1 LPASDGNFDT
11 RRWLRDSR
19 PVSGLAPHLK
29 LKKAMKLFQC
39 QNCGQ
44 ALHFENTRCERCG
57 LLLGYLPKR
66 ETITALRPAD
76 SASEA
81 QPPVWQALADQD
93 LYRHCANAAYEVCN
107 WLVPAA
113 SPDPYCAA
121 CRHNRV
127 IPDLSLPE
135 NVNRWRALEVAKHR
149 LFYTLFQLRLPM
161 ETQAE
166 NPAGLAFQ
174 FLADAAPGEP
184 KILTGHANGVVTINL
199 AEADDAEREHRRQQM
214 GELYRTLLG
223 HFRHE
228 IGHYYWDRL
237 VANGPALEEFRSIF
251 GDERQDYAAALQ
263 AYYANGAPADWS
275 ERFISAYAS
284 SHPWEDFAET
294 WAHYFHMID
303 TLETA
308 HVVGLAVSP
317 KLPDSPGA
325 VFDFDPRGQDMNRL
339 VDAWVAL
346 TFAVNSLNR
355 SMGLH
360 DLYPFVL
367 GPGPVAKLAFLHKL
381 VGAGIVPATAV
392 PNAPKRGNSARRA
405 RSEAV

>member
-1 LPASDGNFDT
+1 
-11 RRWLRDSR
+11 
-19 PVSGLAPHLK
+19 
-29 LKKAMKLFQC
+29 MKLFQC
-39 QNCGQ
+39 QNCSQ

-57 LLLGYLPKR
+57 LSLGYLPKR
-66 ETITALRPAD
+66 EAISALKPAEGAD
-76 SASEA
+76 GT
-81 QPPVWQALADQD
+81 QPHVWRALADMEP
-93 LYRHCANAAYEVCN
+93 YRQCANAAYDVCN

-113 SPDPYCAA
+113 SADTYCAA
-121 CRHNRV
+121 CRHNRL

-149 LFYTLFQLRLPM
+149 LFYTLFQLRLPI

-166 NPAGLAFQ
+166 NPAGLAFE
-174 FLADAAPGEP
+174 FLADSAPGET
-184 KILTGHANGVVTINL
+184 KVLTGHANGVITINL
-199 AEADDAEREHRRQQM
+199 AEADDAERERRRQQM

-228 IGHYYWDRL
+228 VGHYYWDRL
-237 VANGPALEEFRSIF
+237 IAHGPELENFRRIF

-263 AYYANGAPADWS
+263 NYYANGAPAHWS

-308 HVVGLAVSP
+308 HVVGLAVKP
-317 KLPDSPGA
+317 ELPDSPGA
-325 VFDFDPRGQDMNRL
+325 VFDFDPRDTDTNRL
-339 VDAWVAL
+339 VEAWVAL
-346 TFAVNSLNR
+346 SFAVNSLNR
-355 SMGLH
+355 SMGLP

-367 GPGPVAKLAFLHKL
+367 GPAAVAKLAFLHQL
-381 VGAGIVPATAV
+381 VGARSQAA
-392 PNAPKRGNSARRA
+392 AKAARP
-405 RSEAV
+405 RSNWRNPFRRTRSGAL

>member
-1 LPASDGNFDT
+1 
-11 RRWLRDSR
+11 
-19 PVSGLAPHLK
+19 
-29 LKKAMKLFQC
+29 MKLFQC

-44 ALHFENTRCERCG
+44 PLHFENTRCERCG
-57 LLLGYLPKR
+57 LSLGYLPAR
-66 ETITALRPAD
+66 EAMSALKAD
-76 SASEA
+76 ESASTPE
-81 QPPVWQALADQD
+81 QQVWRALADSE
-93 LYRHCANAAYEVCN
+93 LYRFCTNAAYDACN
-107 WLVPAA
+107 WLIPAA
-113 SPDPYCAA
+113 VPDTYCAA

-135 NVNRWRALEVAKHR
+135 NLDRWRALEVAKRR
-149 LFYTLFQLRLPM
+149 LFYTLIQLRLPV
-161 ETQAE
+161 ETQSE
-166 NPAGLAFQ
+166 NAAGLAFQ
-174 FLADAAPGEP
+174 FLADVAPAEP
-184 KILTGHANGVVTINL
+184 PVMTGHANGVITINL
-199 AEADDAEREHRRQQM
+199 AEADDAERERRRQRM

-237 VANGPALEEFRSIF
+237 ITDTARLEEFRRIF

-263 AYYANGAPADWS
+263 NYYANGAPADWS

-308 HVVGLAVSP
+308 HVVGLAISP
-317 KLPDSPGA
+317 KLPQSPGA
-325 VFDFDPRGQDMNRL
+325 VFDFDPRDTEISRL
-339 VDAWVAL
+339 IEAWLAL

-367 GPGPVAKLAFLHKL
+367 GASALAKLSFVHQLIAATSPPKPDTAARTLRDKWSGFRRIRS
-381 VGAGIVPATAV
+381 GAV
-392 PNAPKRGNSARRA
+392 
-405 RSEAV
+405 

>member
-1 LPASDGNFDT
+1 
-11 RRWLRDSR
+11 
-19 PVSGLAPHLK
+19 
-29 LKKAMKLFQC
+29 MKLFQC

-44 ALHFENTRCERCG
+44 PLYFENTRCERCG
-57 LLLGYLPKR
+57 LSLGYLPAR
-66 ETITALRPAD
+66 EAMTALKPHAGAGDPQLWR
-76 SASEA
+76 
-81 QPPVWQALADQD
+81 ALADAA
-93 LYRHCANAAYEVCN
+93 LYRLCANAAYDVCN

-113 SPDPYCAA
+113 AADSYCAA

-135 NVNRWRALEVAKHR
+135 NLSRWRALEVAKHR
-149 LFYTLFQLRLPM
+149 LFYTLFQLRLPA

-174 FLADAAPGEP
+174 FLADVGPAQPRV
-184 KILTGHANGVVTINL
+184 LTGHVNGVITINL
-199 AEADDAEREHRRQQM
+199 AEADDAEREHHRQQM

-237 VANGPALEEFRSIF
+237 IANSRHLEEFRRIF
-251 GDERQDYAAALQ
+251 GDERHDYAAALDS
-263 AYYANGAPADWS
+263 YYASGAPADWS

-308 HVVGLAVSP
+308 HVVGLAVNP
-317 KLPDSPGA
+317 KLPQSPGA
-325 VFDFDPRGQDMNRL
+325 VFDFHPRDTDMNRL
-339 VDAWVAL
+339 VEAWIAL

-367 GPGPVAKLAFLHKL
+367 GPGATAKLAFVHRLI
-381 VGAGIVPATAV
+381 AGISPAEPKPAAR
-392 PNAPKRGNSARRA
+392 PRRDWWNAFLGVRSAGL
-405 RSEAV
+405 